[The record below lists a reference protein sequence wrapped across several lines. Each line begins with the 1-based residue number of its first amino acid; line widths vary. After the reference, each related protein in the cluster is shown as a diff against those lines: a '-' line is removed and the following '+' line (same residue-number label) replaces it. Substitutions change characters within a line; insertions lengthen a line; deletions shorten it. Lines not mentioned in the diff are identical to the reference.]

1 MLRAV
6 SAHLELDV
14 TEPATLVLEIAVA
27 QDYLDAGQ
35 VVEALTVIASGDRA
49 TPRELLTQHGTRV
62 HVLDAPVGPVTIDYS
77 ARIQGR
83 CEPQPATEWDLLRY
97 LRPSRYCESDS
108 LLPTALAEF
117 DGVPRA
123 ELPSAVSAWVGSRLA
138 YVPGSSLP
146 TDGAERTLLA
156 RQGVCRDY
164 AHLVVAL
171 LRALDVPARVVGVY
185 APGIE
190 PMDFHAVA
198 EAYVDGEWEVV
209 DATALGPRQ
218 SFVRI
223 ATGADAADIAFLST
237 HHGSVT
243 VTGQEVTAV
252 VDDLPRDDARLRV
265 TIG

>member
-1 MLRAV
+1 MLRTV

-27 QDYLDAGQ
+27 QDYLDAGTAG
-35 VVEALTVIASGDRA
+35 ETLTVTAGGKEA
-49 TPRELLTQHGTRV
+49 VARELLTQHGTRV
-62 HVLDAPVGPVTIDYS
+62 HVIEAPVGPVTIDYS
-77 ARIQGR
+77 ARIEGR
-83 CEPQPATEWDLLRY
+83 CEPQPADEWDLLRY
-97 LRPSRYCESDS
+97 LRPSRYCESDA
-108 LLPTALAEF
+108 LLPTALAELG
-117 DGVPRA
+117 GVPRDD
-123 ELPSAVSAWVGSRLA
+123 LPAAVSSWVGSRLA

-198 EAYVDGEWEVV
+198 EAYVDGRWEVV

-237 HHGSVT
+237 HHGSVG

-252 VDDLPRDDARLRV
+252 VDELPRDDITERV